1 MLARV
6 QGVVNDSMCSFMA
19 ECPASATVQWRSADW
34 HRVPRRDNNQQG
46 GNMRLRISTSLA
58 GIALLAAC
66 AIAPIRLAPQS
77 TQVMY
82 QIIPLPTL
90 GGASAAGN
98 GINNRGLITGT
109 ADQGGDNVSH
119 AAAWGDGFPTPD
131 LGALGGQTFNS
142 AIAWPIKANN
152 GVIVGV
158 SDTNQDQIPNDNFSC
173 WPFYASGSPT
183 GKVCYGFRYAN
194 GAMTPLPPFPG
205 GLNSYA
211 AAVNSRGEIVGW
223 AENGVVD
230 PTCDNALQTLQ
241 FRAALWAPDGTMT
254 ELPPLPGDATTA
266 ATAINDLGQVIGI
279 SGACGIAVGGVSAAH
294 SVIWQNGVPT
304 EIPNLGGHAW
314 NTPTAINNAGTVVG
328 FSLPAG
334 QDGTRNFE
342 AFLWTQAGGLVRLG
356 KLPGDIRAE
365 ALGVNENNQVV
376 GLSRGGPFVFRAFLW
391 QNSVMTDI
399 NNMTVPGSPF
409 LLFANDINA
418 RGEISG
424 ELFDP
429 IALFGPPFR
438 GIPITGAAGTA
449 GQAAVNGSQTTTIPD
464 SLRRRVQSIQ
474 KLAGEPL
481 ADD

>member
-1 MLARV
+1 MK
-6 QGVVNDSMCSFMA
+6 F
-19 ECPASATVQWRSADW
+19 
-34 HRVPRRDNNQQG
+34 
-46 GNMRLRISTSLA
+46 RISTCL
-58 GIALLAAC
+58 GGMVLLATL
-66 AIAPIRLAPQS
+66 AIAPIRLTSQS

-90 GGASAAGN
+90 GGLSAAGN
-98 GINNRGLITGT
+98 GINNRGWITGT
-109 ADQGGDNVSH
+109 ADQSGDNVSH
-119 AAAWGDGFPTPD
+119 AAAWVGSPIVD

-152 GVIVGV
+152 GVIVGI

-173 WPFYASGSPT
+173 WPFYASGTPT
-183 GKVCYGFRYAN
+183 GKICNGFRYAN
-194 GAMTPLPPFPG
+194 GAMTALPPFPG

-211 AAVNSRGEIVGW
+211 TAVNNRGQIVGW

-241 FRAALWAPDGTMT
+241 FRAAMWAPDGTMT
-254 ELPPLPGDATTA
+254 ELPPLPGDSTTA

-342 AFLWTQAGGLVRLG
+342 AFLWTQAGGLVRIG
-356 KLPGDIRAE
+356 KLPGDIRSE

-376 GLSRGGPFVFRAFLW
+376 GLSRGGPNGRRGFLW
-391 QNSVMTDI
+391 QNGITTDL
-399 NNMTVPGSPF
+399 NTMTVPGSPYV
-409 LLFANDINA
+409 LFANDIND

-424 ELFDP
+424 ESFDP
-429 IALFGPPFR
+429 NTLAAPAFL
-438 GIPITGAAGTA
+438 GIPVLGGTEAATGAAIK
-449 GQAAVNGSQTTTIPD
+449 GSQTAALPEKVRKH
-464 SLRRRVQSIQ
+464 LQQRLGPV
-474 KLAGEPL
+474 

>member
-1 MLARV
+1 MK
-6 QGVVNDSMCSFMA
+6 F
-19 ECPASATVQWRSADW
+19 
-34 HRVPRRDNNQQG
+34 
-46 GNMRLRISTSLA
+46 RISVCMA
-58 GIALLAAC
+58 GIAVLAAF
-66 AIAPIRLAPQS
+66 AIAPVRVTAQA

-82 QIIPLPTL
+82 KIIPLPTL
-90 GGASAAGN
+90 GGVSGAGD

-109 ADQGGDNVSH
+109 ADQAGDNVSH
-119 AAAWGDGFPTPD
+119 AAAWAVGSPIVD

-152 GVIVGV
+152 GVIVGI

-173 WPFYASGSPT
+173 WPFYASGTPT
-183 GKVCYGFRYAN
+183 GKVCNGFRYAN
-194 GAMTPLPPFPG
+194 GAMTALPPFPS

-211 AAVNSRGEIVGW
+211 TAVNNRGQIVGW

-241 FRAALWAPDGTMT
+241 FRAAMWAPDGTMT
-254 ELPPLPGDATTA
+254 ELPPLPGDSTTA

-376 GLSRGGPFVFRAFLW
+376 GLSRGGPHGRRAFIW
-391 QNSVMTDI
+391 QNGVMTDL
-399 NNMTVPGSPF
+399 NCLTVPGSPY
-409 LLFANDINA
+409 LLFANDINN

-429 IALFGPPFR
+429 NVLFGPAFS
-438 GIPITGAAGTA
+438 GIPVFNGTGSTCP
-449 GQAAVNGSQTTTIPD
+449 AVANGSQITTLPANVRRHL
-464 SLRRRVQSIQ
+464 LR
-474 KLAGEPL
+474 LDFDPL
-481 ADD
+481 ADDDN